1 MPRVDYTFATSLS
14 DAKPMISTKG
24 PACSIHMSAP
34 KPIRSAANPIPVGDL
49 NLVNSGNPALYAC
62 LRISDNNA
70 VLVFMNPSNK
80 DISDY
85 SLSIQVTGLTT
96 GTHDIIPLFGDA
108 IINKTS
114 VLVNEKGGFINYK
127 PVDKLPAYG
136 TLIFKLI

>member
-1 MPRVDYTFATSLS
+1 MSHVDYTFAALLPN
-14 DAKPMISTKG
+14 AKPMISTKG
-24 PACSIHMSAP
+24 PASSVHIAAP
-34 KPIRSAANPIPVGDL
+34 KPVRSAANLIRVGDF
-49 NLVNSGNPALYAC
+49 NMVNSGNPALYAC

-70 VLVFMNPSNK
+70 VLVLVNPSNK

-85 SLSIQVTGLTT
+85 SLSIQITGLAP
-96 GTHDIIPLFGDA
+96 GTHDVIPLFGDA

-136 TLIFKLI
+136 TLILKLN